1 MTNNNII
8 SNNPYSIRDIISD
21 TLYDEAHI
29 RNEYGEDSS
38 VDNSDEVA
46 DIIIEKLKHYGYE
59 IRKIENE

>member
-29 RNEYGEDSS
+29 MYEYGEDLSI
-38 VDNSDEVA
+38 DNSDEVA

>member
-1 MTNNNII
+1 MTNKNMI
-8 SNNPYSIRDIISD
+8 SDIPYQVESIISD
-21 TLYDEAHI
+21 TILEESHI
-29 RNEYGEDSS
+29 RNEYGEDPS

>member
-1 MTNNNII
+1 MI
-8 SNNPYSIRDIISD
+8 SDTPYQVESIISD
-21 TLYDEAHI
+21 TILEESHI

-46 DIIIEKLKHYGYE
+46 DIIIEKLKYYGYE